1 MSGVRV
7 NLGTGVVN
15 TAIVVEKL
23 LAMPRTTLAAT
34 VILCA
39 AYSFSLLPPSKIKHK
54 MTATELTVE
63 NRKFHWLWKGWE
75 GDQVNVPAAL
85 LTESVTLS
93 LSPSLSLFHSLSHSL
108 SLTLSRRVRSFLP
121 QIAHKLHRRRL
132 LLFFLG
138 SAQSGTNCADFWRNR
153 CVLLFLLSLWY

>member
-75 GDQVNVPAAL
+75 GDQVLHNPVQTV
-85 LTESVTLS
+85 LTFGGIVVFYYSCC
-93 LSPSLSLFHSLSHSL
+93 
-108 SLTLSRRVRSFLP
+108 R
-121 QIAHKLHRRRL
+121 
-132 LLFFLG
+132 
-138 SAQSGTNCADFWRNR
+138 SGTE
-153 CVLLFLLSLWY
+153 